1 LGTNICILPGADDAV
16 SKDGLAA
23 IRMVA
28 HACNPSTQETEV
40 RGSYVQG
47 QPGLQSKVETSLSS
61 IEKHF
66 FLKKK
71 NALASNLC
79 STIHLLPQ
87 FPQL

>member
-1 LGTNICILPGADDAV
+1 MVLLGV
-16 SKDGLAA
+16 
-23 IRMVA
+23 VA
-28 HACNPSTQETEV
+28 QACNPSTQETEV

-71 NALASNLC
+71 MPWLQICAPP
-79 STIHLLPQ
+79 STSCLNFLNCKMSC
-87 FPQL
+87 